1 MKISFTLKEDLYEE
15 IKCNHFFS
23 IIYLFFYV
31 CVYLCVCVHLCFVC
45 SFFLFFFFDIFKR
58 FRTKPFSD
66 LCTYLIVTENAYFV
80 KEVSMDPFNTLQ
92 LCYRYT
98 EDVPE

>member
-1 MKISFTLKEDLYEE
+1 M
-15 IKCNHFFS
+15 
-23 IIYLFFYV
+23 
-31 CVYLCVCVHLCFVC
+31 CVCVCVCVCICVLFV
-45 SFFLFFFFDIFKR
+45 LFFVFFDIFKR

-66 LCTYLIVTENAYFV
+66 LCTYLIVTESAYFV